1 MDVDPSAYSQALVA
15 NSLREFATMVSQA
28 VEGSDVTLPSG
39 GITSILHN
47 AHAST
52 TGILGSST
60 LTLVCLIG
68 NMLHIANLGD
78 SGVVVCSPKYEN
90 GIKWSTSSGQ
100 HSFNFPKQLAHQPTV
115 DAFAEREKERAR
127 ACGQQL
133 SEDDDATGPSHDSP
147 ENAESETIALEAG
160 DRVVLASDGVWDNI
174 FLKEVSAIALSDS
187 SASASHIAEGIAD
200 AAEQAAMSQRES
212 PFTRGAKLSGWAF
225 ENFGLQGMFVSGG
238 KPDDTSV
245 AVIRYD
251 NDTT

>member
-1 MDVDPSAYSQALVA
+1 
-15 NSLREFATMVSQA
+15 MVSQA

-39 GITSILHN
+39 GITSILQN

-115 DAFAEREKERAR
+115 DAFAEREKSVHVHADSSFLRTTTLPAR
-127 ACGQQL
+127 
-133 SEDDDATGPSHDSP
+133 H
-147 ENAESETIALEAG
+147 TIARKMPKVRRSRSKQAT
-160 DRVVLASDGVWDNI
+160 AW
-174 FLKEVSAIALSDS
+174 FLRQTECGTTS
-187 SASASHIAEGIAD
+187 S
-200 AAEQAAMSQRES
+200 
-212 PFTRGAKLSGWAF
+212 
-225 ENFGLQGMFVSGG
+225 
-238 KPDDTSV
+238 
-245 AVIRYD
+245 
-251 NDTT
+251 